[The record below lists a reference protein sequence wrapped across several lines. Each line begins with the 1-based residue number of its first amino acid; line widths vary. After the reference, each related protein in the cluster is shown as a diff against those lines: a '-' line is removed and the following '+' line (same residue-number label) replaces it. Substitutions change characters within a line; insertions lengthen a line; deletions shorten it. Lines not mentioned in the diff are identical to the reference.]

1 METPV
6 LTVPNWSLG
15 RERSVLH
22 QGLDLLESAD
32 VTVHFAEADLDHNR
46 TVTAFSGDASEVLVT
61 LFELA
66 RVWLPAINLH
76 RHVGVHPRIGGLD
89 VCPWIPLAPVSPH
102 FGEWIIESAQ
112 AFAEE
117 FEIPVFLYEHSA
129 SAGSKASLPELRK
142 GGFGALVGQEITP
155 DFGPNQAHPYLG
167 ATVWGWRDFLVALN
181 VNFPSENLEA
191 AERIAAEIR
200 SRRRAGEPGFEGVRS
215 LGLSLADQGLVQVSL
230 NLTQPFASKINPVV
244 AFILESAGARGLEG
258 GYTELIGVIPESLA
272 RESSLVYPRAAQIVK
287 MEGYEPAI

>member
-15 RERSVLH
+15 REKTVLH

-66 RVWLPAINLH
+66 RIWLPAINLH

-102 FGEWIIESAQ
+102 FAEWVEESAQ

-117 FEIPVFLYEHSA
+117 FEIPVFLYEHS
-129 SAGSKASLPELRK
+129 SVAGSHSTLPELRK
-142 GGFGALVGQEITP
+142 GGFGALLGRELSP
-155 DFGPNQAHPYLG
+155 DFGPTQAHPYLG

-191 AERIAAEIR
+191 VERIAAEIR
-200 SRRRAGEPGFEGVRS
+200 ARRRAQEPGFEGVRS
-215 LGLSLADQGLVQVSL
+215 LGLSLAEQGMVQVSL
-230 NLTQPFASKINPVV
+230 NLTKPFESKIDPVV
-244 AFILESAGARGLEG
+244 QFIMDSAAARGLTE
-258 GYTELIGVIPESLA
+258 GYTELIGVIPETLA
-272 RESSLVYPRAAQIVK
+272 QESSTVYPRFEQIVK